1 MSTTK
6 KKNIPPYYNFPRPE
20 IQALVPRTAKKILDL
35 GCASGRLGME
45 LKKRQGCT
53 VEGVDINPEMLKHA
67 EKRLDCTHHA
77 NLDTLDWSK
86 LKGPYDCII
95 LGDTLEHLIN
105 PWKVLHEANK
115 LRAHDGVI
123 VASIPNIAHPR
134 IVENLKKGLFRYEPY
149 GICDSDHKR
158 FFTRSSITQMF
169 SQEELKITH
178 LKPYPLPEDP
188 QAFLIKAKP
197 TDGGYAKPQV
207 TIIIVTHNKLNYLA
221 ACIESIR
228 KNTTYPHKIIVVD
241 NGSKDGTIDWL
252 RKQEDILTIE
262 NEHNLG
268 FPIGNNLAMSM
279 LNTPLFCLLNND
291 TIVTHG
297 WLYQLANVIGSQ
309 DSIKAVGPTTNY
321 ISGPQQDN
329 NGQYQTIQDMEKYA
343 AKILSRPNNLM
354 QKFPRLV
361 FFCTLLK
368 SELVRTIGLLDE
380 IFSPGNYED
389 DDYCMRINQAKGST
403 VISRSVFIHH
413 YGQTSWKDNPQ
424 AYADLMRRNERLFRA
439 KWNL

>member
-1 MSTTK
+1 MNAK
-6 KKNIPPYYNFPRPE
+6 KQGIPPYYNFPRPE
-20 IQALVPRTAKKILDL
+20 IQALVPREAKTILDL
-35 GCASGRLGME
+35 GCASGRLGAE
-45 LKKRQGCT
+45 LKKRQDCA
-53 VEGVDINPEMLKHA
+53 VHGVDFNPEMLKEA
-67 EKRLDCTHHA
+67 KKRLDWVHLA
-77 NLDTLDWSK
+77 NLDALDWK
-86 LKGPYDCII
+86 VVNREWDCII
-95 LGDTLEHLIN
+95 FGDILEHLIN
-105 PWKVLHEANK
+105 PWAVLHQANK
-115 LRAHDGVI
+115 LLSPDGLI

-134 IVENLKKGLFRYEPY
+134 MVENLKRGLFRYTPY

-158 FFTRSSITQMF
+158 FFTKTSITQMF

-178 LKPYPLPEDP
+178 LEPWPLPEDP
-188 QAFLIKAKP
+188 QSFLIKAKP
-197 TDGGYAKPQV
+197 TDGRYAKPQV
-207 TIIIVTHNKLNYLA
+207 TIIIVTYNKLNYLA

-228 KNTTYPHKIIVVD
+228 KNTTHPHKIIVVD
-241 NGSKDGTIDWL
+241 NGSKDGTIAWL

-268 FPIGNNLAMSM
+268 FTIGNNLAMSM

-297 WLYQLANVIGSQ
+297 WLNRLAYVLESQ

-329 NGQYQTIQDMEKYA
+329 NAQYATIEDMEKYA
-343 AKILSRPNNLM
+343 AKILLRPSNLM
-354 QKFPRLV
+354 QRSPRLV

-368 SELVRTIGLLDE
+368 TKLIRTIGLLDE
-380 IFSPGNYED
+380 IFSPGNFED

-403 VISRSVFIHH
+403 IISRSVFIHH
-413 YGQTSWKDNPQ
+413 YGQTSWRSNPQ
-424 AYADLMRRNERLFRA
+424 AYADLMRRNQKLFRA